1 MRDLVLYPCVG
12 LLFAEMHSG
21 KSSSVRLRIRR
32 WFGCVYD
39 IVYFMP
45 LLICTW
51 SSPRTRAGDRSS
63 RFDGWDGDGPLG
75 LGCWD
80 WQKMKHKWKSALN
93 NKCSRAGL
101 LKPSSMMFCR
111 RQVLNVTGFLG
122 CDGCNPGLLLVTI
135 IKTISYNFHVKYL
148 SQIFS
153 CFCFFELE
161 YYNNCN

>member
-1 MRDLVLYPCVG
+1 MNERPLFVPCAG
-12 LLFAEMHSG
+12 LMFTEMHSG

-45 LLICTW
+45 LLICKW

-101 LKPSSMMFCR
+101 LLDYLHLWCFVDGKCR
-111 RQVLNVTGFLG
+111 MSQV
-122 CDGCNPGLLLVTI
+122 
-135 IKTISYNFHVKYL
+135 
-148 SQIFS
+148 FS
-153 CFCFFELE
+153 VVMGAIQG
-161 YYNNCN
+161 YY